1 MARCN
6 KPFQSVQQVRRCGH
20 ERGNSCAFG
29 AVGGG
34 ILLGVFETVAGGFMP
49 HYFKEMMTFAVMM
62 AVIVFLPNGFFG
74 KAITKKV

>member
-1 MARCN
+1 M
-6 KPFQSVQQVRRCGH
+6 
-20 ERGNSCAFG
+20 GNIMIKAFVAALLGGFNSLPG

-49 HYFKEMMTFAVMM
+49 HYFKEMLTFAVMM